1 MHRDSAD
8 SVQVEGSKESGF
20 NENYCRCSYAVTVHP
35 ALKWV
40 TQVLNNNFK
49 PHKYVRI
56 DWCAL
61 RNSGCNTLLAASAFP
76 AIGNSLLKTD
86 SHSR

>member
-61 RNSGCNTLLAASAFP
+61 RIALIGALFGTAVATHFWPLLLF
-76 AIGNSLLKTD
+76 LL
-86 SHSR
+86 